1 MRSSQ
6 SPNRNPSPSPNPSRA
21 GNLVETLCEMG
32 FSRALAEEVLAAHGN
47 DAQAALDWL
56 APVQTGR

>member
-1 MRSSQ
+1 MDL
-6 SPNRNPSPSPNPSRA
+6 
-21 GNLVETLCEMG
+21 LVEKEKAAQPGQLETLCEMG

-56 APVQTGR
+56 APVQAGR

>member
-1 MRSSQ
+1 MTRSLSEPRRQ
-6 SPNRNPSPSPNPSRA
+6 PGLQLEA
-21 GNLVETLCEMG
+21 LCEMG

-56 APVQTGR
+56 APVQAGR